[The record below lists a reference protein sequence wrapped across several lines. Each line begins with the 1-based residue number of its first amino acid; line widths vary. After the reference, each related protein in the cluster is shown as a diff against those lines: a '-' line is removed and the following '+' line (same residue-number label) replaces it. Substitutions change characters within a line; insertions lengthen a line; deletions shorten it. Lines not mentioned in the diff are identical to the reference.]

1 MYVTKIIA
9 DILPTLMILC
19 LKMYKVESAYIFENF
34 FFFFEKSY
42 KNSQWLTEWMMN
54 VTPSVQFE
62 IIYFVA
68 FYAIPKNG
76 SSGPMTEFIEIVT
89 AGKEIGTNN
98 ITE

>member
-1 MYVTKIIA
+1 
-9 DILPTLMILC
+9 
-19 LKMYKVESAYIFENF
+19 
-34 FFFFEKSY
+34 
-42 KNSQWLTEWMMN
+42 MN